1 MSETLLLIYAPR
13 ETLAGETRCA
23 LTPETAARLAKLGL
37 RVEFEAGL
45 GHAAGIGDA
54 ELVAAG
60 AAVAAD
66 PALAI
71 GAADIVLR
79 LHPPTAETLR
89 AQKRGS
95 AAIGFFDP
103 FNRGDLVRA
112 AAEAGLRAIAMEL
125 IPRTTLAQKM
135 DALSSQASIAGY
147 VAAILAAERLPKVF
161 PMMMTPAGTLAPAR
175 VFVIGAGVAGLQAIA
190 TARRLGARVEAYD
203 TRPVVEEQVQSLG
216 AKFVKFDLGETGQT
230 KDGYAKALT
239 EEQLRRQREAMARH
253 CAGSDVVI
261 AAAQVFGRRAP
272 VIVTDEMIRGMKPGS
287 VVVDLSV
294 ESGGNV
300 EGIVADREE
309 TRHGV
314 RILPF
319 ARLAGRA
326 ARHASQM
333 YASNLA
339 NLIEHFWDKKAKR
352 PDWRAEDEILRGCQV
367 TLDGAVAHAGV
378 NERLAATGKG
388 A

>member
-1 MSETLLLIYAPR
+1 MSENTPFLFAPR
-13 ETLAGETRCA
+13 ETLAGEPRCA
-23 LTPETAARLAKLGL
+23 LTPESAQRLAKLGL
-37 RVEFEAGL
+37 RVEFEPGL
-45 GHAAGIGDA
+45 GLAAGISDA
-54 ELVAAG
+54 DLTAAG
-60 AAVAAD
+60 AAAASD
-66 PALAI
+66 PARAL
-71 GAADIVLR
+71 GAADIVFR
-79 LHPPTAETLR
+79 LHPPPVEALR

-95 AAIGFFDP
+95 AAIGFMDP

-147 VAAILAAERLPKVF
+147 VAVILAAERLPKVF
-161 PMMMTPAGTLAPAR
+161 PMMMTPAGTLTPAR
-175 VFVIGAGVAGLQAIA
+175 VFIIGAGVAGLQAIA

-230 KDGYAKALT
+230 QDGYAKALT
-239 EEQLRRQREAMARH
+239 DEQLRRQREAMARH
-253 CAGSDVVI
+253 CAGADVVI

-314 RILPF
+314 RIVPF
-319 ARLAGRA
+319 ARMAGRA

-339 NLIEHFWDKKAKR
+339 NLVEHFWDKKAQR
-352 PDWRAEDEILRGCQV
+352 PDWRAGDEILQGCQV
-367 TLDGAVAHAGV
+367 TLDGAVVHAGV
-378 NERLAATGKG
+378 RERLAAAGKG
-388 A
+388 N

>member
-1 MSETLLLIYAPR
+1 MSDNAMMAFFPR
-13 ETLAGETRCA
+13 EALSGERRCA
-23 LTPETAARLAKLGL
+23 LTPESAQRFVKLGL
-37 RVEFEAGL
+37 RVEFERGL
-45 GHAAGIGDA
+45 GEAAGIPDGD
-54 ELVAAG
+54 LTAAG
-60 AAVAAD
+60 AAASDDPASALSAAD
-66 PALAI
+66 LVP
-71 GAADIVLR
+71 R
-79 LHPPTAETLR
+79 LHPPSPEALR
-89 AQKRGS
+89 AMKRG
-95 AAIGFFDP
+95 AVAIGFFDP
-103 FNRGDLVRA
+103 FNRSELIRA
-112 AAEAGLRAIAMEL
+112 AAEAGVRAIAMEL

-147 VAAILAAERLPKVF
+147 VAVILAAERLPKVF

-239 EEQLRRQREAMARH
+239 EDQLRRQREAMARH

-272 VIVTDEMIRGMKPGS
+272 IIVTDAMIRAMKPGS

-300 EGIVADREE
+300 EGIVPDREE
-309 TRHGV
+309 VRHGV
-314 RILPF
+314 TILPF
-319 ARLAGRA
+319 ARLPARA

-333 YASNLA
+333 YASNVA
-339 NLIEHFWDKKAKR
+339 HLIEHFWDKKAGR
-352 PDWRAEDEILRGCQV
+352 FDWRAEDEILRGCQV
-367 TLDGAVAHAGV
+367 TLDGAIVHATV
-378 NERLAATGKG
+378 RERLEAAGKG
-388 A
+388 S

>member
-1 MSETLLLIYAPR
+1 MVYAPR

-23 LTPETAARLAKLGL
+23 LTPESVQRLVRLGL
-37 RVEFEAGL
+37 RLEFDAGL
-45 GHAAGIGDA
+45 GAGAGIGDA
-54 ELVAAG
+54 ELTAAG
-60 AAVAAD
+60 AAIAVE
-66 PALAI
+66 PARAL
-71 GAADIVLR
+71 GAADYVLR
-79 LHPPTAETLR
+79 LHPPAAEALR

-103 FNRGDLVRA
+103 FNRGELVNA
-112 AAEAGLRAIAMEL
+112 AAEAGLRMIAMEL

-147 VAAILAAERLPKVF
+147 VAVILAAERLPKVF

-253 CAGSDVVI
+253 CAGADVVI

-287 VVVDLSV
+287 VVVDLAV
-294 ESGGNV
+294 ETGGNV
-300 EGIVADREE
+300 EGITPDREE

-314 RILPF
+314 RIVPF
-319 ARLAGRA
+319 ARLAARA

-339 NLIEHFWDKKAKR
+339 SLIEHFWDKKAKQ
-352 PDWRAEDEILRGCQV
+352 PDWRAKDEILKGCQV
-367 TLDGAVAHAGV
+367 TLDGAVV
-378 NERLAATGKG
+378 NPTVRERLAAGKG